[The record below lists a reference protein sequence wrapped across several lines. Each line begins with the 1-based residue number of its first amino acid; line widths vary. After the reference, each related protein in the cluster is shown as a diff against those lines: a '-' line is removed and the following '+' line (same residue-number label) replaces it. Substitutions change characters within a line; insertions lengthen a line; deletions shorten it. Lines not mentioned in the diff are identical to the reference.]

1 MRANAYM
8 ASRCVLHISFTFFF
22 QLEWIYWSDVRFLD
36 RFIAD
41 QNQYLVIS
49 FKNGHKD
56 HVQGPA
62 SLFLDPVVHKSI
74 SVEAAVRCSG
84 ERALLPV
91 YYVVKSLANHFSSA
105 PHLIR

>member
-1 MRANAYM
+1 M
-8 ASRCVLHISFTFFF
+8 
-22 QLEWIYWSDVRFLD
+22 RFLD

-49 FKNGHKD
+49 FKDGHKD

-74 SVEAAVRCSG
+74 SVEAAVRRDVHTSMHYFMY
-84 ERALLPV
+84 PT
-91 YYVVKSLANHFSSA
+91 
-105 PHLIR
+105 